1 MAFWMVFLVA
11 LVALL
16 ALVMY
21 VLRQQS
27 IDRERIEDELHDTH
41 TPTLEYSVPTGQ
53 DPVEILAVLERAGY
67 TVGVDSHGAHQVI
80 MVKCPNGPDGD
91 RSKVRSL
98 IESAHVGPDGAPM
111 PAVVKFRDEG

>member
-11 LVALL
+11 LVALT

-27 IDRERIEDELHDTH
+27 IDRERIESELHDTR

-53 DPVEILAVLERAGY
+53 DPVTILAALERAGY
-67 TVGVDSHGAHQVI
+67 TAGVDSHGAHQVV
-80 MVKCPNGPDGD
+80 MVKCADGPERD
-91 RSKVRSL
+91 RSKVRSI
-98 IESAHVGPDGAPM
+98 IEATHVGPEDVAM
-111 PAVVKFRDEG
+111 RTVVRFRDEE

>member
-27 IDRERIEDELHDTH
+27 IDRERIEDELHDTR
-41 TPTLEYSVPTGQ
+41 TPTLEYVVPTGQ
-53 DPVEILAVLERAGY
+53 DPVEILAVLERSGY
-67 TVGVDSHGAHQVI
+67 TVGVDSHGAHQVV
-80 MVKCPNGPDGD
+80 MVKCPTGLDAD
-91 RSKVRSL
+91 RAKVRAL

-111 PAVVKFRDEG
+111 RSVVKFRDEQ